1 MRGGLVLGVALALA
15 GCGAAGSPPAAR
27 PKAPVRVLTMAKG
40 PGVCRAA
47 TEDEQHHAL
56 ALRDAARRAGAP
68 PLLAVDYPLD
78 GSVFPPEIAAPTFLW
93 HDGSSEADRWLV
105 EVTFADGTALRALV
119 TGDPPPQGTVDP
131 RCVAVTNEL
140 YRPTA
145 EQASARAWKPCPDLW
160 EEMKTRSAGGAATAV
175 LYGFPEGGDRV
186 VSQGAV
192 TFTTSA
198 DRLNAPI
205 FYRDVPLMPSATEEG
220 VIKPLDQSAQ
230 PLIAWRLK
238 DVARDDSRLLLT
250 GMPSCANCHSFSAD
264 GKTLGMDLDGPTGDK
279 GAYVLASIR
288 PRMVIEDPDVV
299 TWNAFPGKTPGL
311 NTLGFLA
318 RVSPDGRHVIATV
331 NEALY
336 VRNFTDYRF
345 SQVFYPTRGI
355 LAVLSRETG
364 RIEALPGADDPAYVH
379 CDPTWSPD
387 GETIVF
393 ARAPARDPYDRA
405 RPLATYADDPN
416 ETPIQYDLYRIPF
429 RGGKGGRAEP
439 IAGASGNGKSN
450 SFPKITP
457 DGRFIVWVQARNG
470 QLMRPDGQLW
480 IVPFAGGRPRRMLCN
495 TARMNSWHSFD
506 PSGRWM
512 VFSSKQN
519 TPYTQMF
526 LAHLDAEGNDSPAIL
541 IEGATAANR
550 AVNIPEFVNAAYDGL
565 QSIEAPVT
573 AYHAFFK
580 KGNDLARAGRY
591 REALTE
597 YEKALGPVRK
607 SWRINDW
614 RIHDSLAKVYFKLGE
629 MDDALEHATA
639 SLEMNPANA
648 EMQGTAGLL
657 LFQKGDLSGARHHL
671 DMALRLAPDDARTCF
686 NRASVRLNQG
696 DSAGAAGDF
705 TRVLALDPSHA
716 DALAGRGVARLAQ
729 GDLAGAQQDLDHALA
744 LNPRDTSALAF
755 RAQVRER
762 RGDRPGARRDLEQAL
777 TLAPPG
783 SADQVS
789 LRQQLEWMR
798 R

>member
-1 MRGGLVLGVALALA
+1 
-15 GCGAAGSPPAAR
+15 
-27 PKAPVRVLTMAKG
+27 
-40 PGVCRAA
+40 
-47 TEDEQHHAL
+47 
-56 ALRDAARRAGAP
+56 
-68 PLLAVDYPLD
+68 
-78 GSVFPPEIAAPTFLW
+78 
-93 HDGSSEADRWLV
+93 
-105 EVTFADGTALRALV
+105 
-119 TGDPPPQGTVDP
+119 
-131 RCVAVTNEL
+131 
-140 YRPTA
+140 
-145 EQASARAWKPCPDLW
+145 
-160 EEMKTRSAGGAATAV
+160 
-175 LYGFPEGGDRV
+175 
-186 VSQGAV
+186 
-192 TFTTSA
+192 
-198 DRLNAPI
+198 

-238 DVARDDSRLLLT
+238 DLSRDDSRVLLT

-279 GAYVLASIR
+279 GAYVLAALR

-355 LAVLSRETG
+355 LAVLSRDTG
-364 RIEALPGADDPAYVH
+364 TIEALPGADDPAYVH

-387 GETIVF
+387 GQTIVF

-416 ETPIQYDLYRIPF
+416 ETPIRYDLYRIPF
-429 RGGKGGRAEP
+429 RGGRGGTP
-439 IAGASGNGKSN
+439 QPVAGASANGKSN
-450 SFPKITP
+450 SFPKVSP

-480 IVPFAGGRPRRMLCN
+480 IVPFGGGTPRRMTCN

-526 LAHLDAEGNDSPAIL
+526 LTHLDEDGNDSPPIL
-541 IEGATAANR
+541 IENATAANR
-550 AVNIPEFVNAAYDGL
+550 AVNIPEFLNAAYDGL

-580 KGNDLARAGRY
+580 KGNELARAGRY

-597 YEKALGPVRK
+597 YERALGPSKK

-614 RIHDSLAKVYFKLGE
+614 RIHDSLSKVYFKLGE
-629 MDDALEHATA
+629 MDEALQHANA

-648 EMQGTAGLL
+648 EMQGSVGLL
-657 LFQKGDLSGARHHL
+657 LFQGGDLAGARRHL
-671 DMALRLAPDDARTCF
+671 DLALRLTPSDARTWF

-696 DSAGAAGDF
+696 DGGGAAEDF
-705 TRVLALDPSHA
+705 TRALALDPGYGNA
-716 DALAGRGVARLAQ
+716 WAGRGVARLGQ
-729 GDLAGAQQDLDHALA
+729 GDLAGAQRDLDRALA
-744 LNPRDTSALAF
+744 LDPRDTSALTF
-755 RAQVRER
+755 RAQVRAR
-762 RGDRPGARRDLEQAL
+762 RGDPAGARRDLQRAL
-777 TLAPPG
+777 ALASPG
-783 SADQVS
+783 SSDEASV
-789 LRQQLEWMR
+789 RQLLQRMP
-798 R
+798 

>member
-1 MRGGLVLGVALALA
+1 MSRAWLLAGLALA
-15 GCGAAGSPPAAR
+15 ACSRTAGPPTVR
-27 PKAPVRVLTMAKG
+27 ERAPVASLVVAG
-40 PGVCRAA
+40 DPGLCGAA
-47 TEDEQHHAL
+47 TEDAQEGAR
-56 ALRDAARRAGAP
+56 ALRAAADAGN
-68 PLLAVDYPLD
+68 LAAVSVDYPLP
-78 GSVFPPEIAAPTFLW
+78 GSIFPPEIAAPTFLW
-93 HDGSSEADRWLV
+93 HDGAAEADRWLV
-105 EVTFADGTALRALV
+105 EVGFGEGQAPLQALV
-119 TGDPPPQGTVDP
+119 GGEPAPPGAIDP
-131 RCVAVTNEL
+131 RCVAVTNEV
-140 YRPTA
+140 YRPTPA
-145 EQASARAWKPCPDLW
+145 QASARSWKPCPDLW
-160 EEMKTRSAGGAATAV
+160 EEMKARSAGRPSTV
-175 LYGFPEGGDRV
+175 TLLGFRDGTRTP
-186 VSQGAV
+186 VSRGSIP
-192 TFTTSA
+192 FTTST
-198 DRLNAPI
+198 DPLRAPI

-238 DVARDDSRLLLT
+238 DVSRDDSRVLLT

-279 GAYVLASIR
+279 GAYVLASLR

-387 GETIVF
+387 GQTIVF
-393 ARAPARDPYDRA
+393 SRAPARDPYDRA

-416 ETPIQYDLYRIPF
+416 ETPIRYDLYRIPF
-429 RGGKGGRAEP
+429 RDGKGGTAEP
-439 IAGASGNGKSN
+439 IAGASANGKSN

-480 IVPFAGGRPRRMLCN
+480 IVPFGGGTPRRMVCN

-526 LAHLDAEGNDSPAIL
+526 LSHLDEEGNDSPPIL
-541 IEGATAANR
+541 IENATAANR
-550 AVNIPEFVNAAYDGL
+550 AVNIPEFLNAAYDGL

-580 KGNDLARAGRY
+580 KGNELARAGRY

-597 YEKALGPVRK
+597 YERALGPSKK

-614 RIHDSLAKVYFKLGE
+614 RIHDSLSKVYFKLGE
-629 MDDALEHATA
+629 MDEALQHAHA

-648 EMQGTAGLL
+648 EMQGSVGLL
-657 LFQKGDLSGARHHL
+657 LFQGGDLAGARRHL
-671 DMALRLAPDDARTCF
+671 DLALRLAPEDARTWF

-696 DSAGAAGDF
+696 DGAGAAKDF
-705 TRVLALDPSHA
+705 TRALALDPA
-716 DALAGRGVARLAQ
+716 YGDASAGRGVARLGL
-729 GDLAGAQQDLDHALA
+729 GDLSGAQRDLDRALA
-744 LNPRDTSALAF
+744 LNPRDTSALTF
-755 RAQVRER
+755 RAQVRVR
-762 RGDRPGARRDLEQAL
+762 RGDRAGARRDLTDAL
-777 TLAPPG
+777 ALVPQG
-783 SADQVS
+783 SSEEAS
-789 LRQQLEWMR
+789 LRQLLQQMP
-798 R
+798 